1 MTEGTKVF
9 TEKDKSIE
17 PGIDIRES
25 QLGLATEQSWTSS
38 QISLSVRLRTIVP
51 ALSNILDG

>member
-9 TEKDKSIE
+9 NEKDKSIE

-25 QLGLATEQSWTSS
+25 QLGLAPEQPWTGS